1 MVVRM
6 VPSWHSAGVIDPA
19 LVRGETLRSLER
31 AGFRSPPVHFPVLWA
46 AGDVP
51 RLRDAQ
57 QVRERVAVLN
67 VIVNCAYGMPSAVA
81 VGWLAENGLA
91 AFLTEREQ
99 RVVAGEVGQ
108 VDNDRVQVEAI
119 NALAWVLGMVASLDA
134 GAVCGDDLATR
145 LPDLRRGEPV
155 TTWIERTRMHLRAVE
170 VAVAEWDFYF
180 CVTWGLAEANLR
192 RTPLP
197 GPLPQ
202 YVYWQRRRAFE
213 FVFSDNERGHRDWDD
228 LDLST

>member
-1 MVVRM
+1 VT
-6 VPSWHSAGVIDPA
+6 DPA
-19 LVRGETLRSLER
+19 FVRGETLQRLER
-31 AGFRSPPVHFPVLWA
+31 AGFPSPPVHFPTLWEP
-46 AGDVP
+46 GEVP

-57 QVRERVAVLN
+57 QVRERAAVLN
-67 VIVNCAYGMPSAVA
+67 VIVNCAYGMPSPAA
-81 VGWLAENGLA
+81 AGWLADNGLA

-99 RVVAGEVGQ
+99 RVVAGAPGQ

-119 NALAWVLGMVASLDA
+119 NALAWVLGIVATLDV
-134 GAVCGDDLATR
+134 GAVCGDDLATK

-155 TTWIERTRMHLRAVE
+155 TTWIERTRMRPRAVN
-170 VAVAEWDFYF
+170 VAVGEWDFYF
-180 CVTWGLAEANLR
+180 CWTWGLAEANLL
-192 RTPLP
+192 RTPAP

-213 FVFSDNERGHRDWDD
+213 FVFSDHESGHRNWDD